1 MANSRP
7 SEVDRTFVIADLSGY
22 TALTESHGG
31 MEAAKVVSRFVELA
45 QSALVPGARII
56 ERVGDEILI
65 VADAPIAGARTA
77 IRLLDAIDAEPLFPA
92 VRVSVHAGPV
102 YEDGGRYFGTA
113 LNLTARVA
121 GHARSGQILCTEPIA
136 IAVADDPELCCP
148 ALATVRLRNVAE
160 PVALFELS
168 ASATTHEPSV
178 IDPVCRMRV
187 RLDSAP
193 ARLPFAGTT
202 FSFCSFECAKTFA
215 EHPERYVE
223 ADDRVG

>member
-1 MANSRP
+1 MAEARTR
-7 SEVDRTFVIADLSGY
+7 EVDRTFVIADLSGY

-31 MEAAKVVSRFVELA
+31 MEAAKVVTRFVELGQA
-45 QSALVPGARII
+45 ALVHGARIL

-77 IRLLDAIDAEPLFPA
+77 VRLLDAVDAEALFPT
-92 VRVSVHAGPV
+92 VRVSVHAGPA

-136 IAVADDPELCCP
+136 VAVANDPELRCR
-148 ALATVRLRNVAE
+148 ALATVRLRNIAE

-168 ASATTHEPSV
+168 ASSTTHEPSV

-187 RLDSAP
+187 RPDSAP
-193 ARLPFAGTT
+193 ARLPFAGAT

-215 EHPERYVE
+215 EHPERYVTS
-223 ADDRVG
+223 

>member
-1 MANSRP
+1 MAEAHP

-31 MEAAKVVSRFVELA
+31 MEAAKVVSRFVDLA
-45 QSALVPGARII
+45 QSTLVSGARIV

-77 IRLLDAIDAEPLFPA
+77 IRLLDATDAEPLFPT

-102 YEDGGRYFGTA
+102 YEDSGRYFGTA

-136 IAVADDPELCCP
+136 IAVANDPELCCR
-148 ALATVRLRNVAE
+148 ALGTVRLRNIAE

-168 ASATTHEPSV
+168 ASSTTHEPSV

-187 RLDSAP
+187 RPDGAP
-193 ARLPFAGTT
+193 ARLPFGGTM

-223 ADDRVG
+223 SPSP

>member
-1 MANSRP
+1 M
-7 SEVDRTFVIADLSGY
+7 DRTFVIADLSGY

-45 QSALVPGARII
+45 QAALVPGARII

-65 VADAPIAGARTA
+65 IADAPIAGARTA
-77 IRLLDAIDAEPLFPA
+77 IRLLDAIDAEPLFLA
-92 VRVSVHAGPV
+92 VRASVHAGPV
-102 YEDGGRYFGTA
+102 YESGGRYFGTA

-136 IAVADDPELCCP
+136 VAVANDPELRCR

-168 ASATTHEPSV
+168 ASSATHEALV
-178 IDPVCRMRV
+178 IDPVCRMQV
-187 RLDSAP
+187 SPDTAP
-193 ARLPFAGTT
+193 ARLPFAGTIV
-202 FSFCSFECAKTFA
+202 SFCSFECAKTFA
-215 EHPERYVE
+215 EHPERYAE
-223 ADDRVG
+223 SSSSYRREEDP

>member
-1 MANSRP
+1 MTETRT

-31 MEAAKVVSRFVELA
+31 MEAAKVVTRFVELA
-45 QSALVPGARII
+45 QAALVPGSRIL

-77 IRLLDAIDAEPLFPA
+77 VRVLDAIDTEPLFPT

-136 IAVADDPELCCP
+136 VAVANDPELRCR
-148 ALATVRLRNVAE
+148 ALATVR
-160 PVALFELS
+160 P
-168 ASATTHEPSV
+168 
-178 IDPVCRMRV
+178 
-187 RLDSAP
+187 
-193 ARLPFAGTT
+193 
-202 FSFCSFECAKTFA
+202 A
-215 EHPERYVE
+215 EHCRARGVVRAVSEL
-223 ADDRVG
+223 DDS